1 MSDVTPPAGTSVP
14 ATQATAP
21 AAPISPPAP
30 APPPAV
36 VAAPPAPPVPAPA
49 PTVDPNAEPPWL
61 PDRLNRAKEIAKGEL
76 LKELGVDDPEA
87 AKAAIAA
94 AKAAAEA
101 KKTAEQR
108 AAELSEKLKG
118 TQTEAEKHAALIR
131 EHAGRMLMALT
142 PEQQKIITDFAGD
155 NPAEQLRAVH
165 HFAPTW
171 NKPEPTP
178 PVAAPPP
185 APPANTSPPPNAPPG
200 NAPGSPPDVRTIY
213 MTQRQ
218 TNPFAAAAYGLSNP
232 QVYENK
238 S

>member
-1 MSDVTPPAGTSVP
+1 MSDENTPAGTSVP
-14 ATQATAP
+14 AQSPALP
-21 AAPISPPAP
+21 AASP
-30 APPPAV
+30 
-36 VAAPPAPPVPAPA
+36 PPAPPAAAVQQPVQTATTPAQQPAQSVPE
-49 PTVDPNAEPPWL
+49 VDPQWMAT
-61 PDRLNRAKEIAKGEL
+61 RLERAKSAERAAL
-76 LKELGVDDPEA
+76 LKELGVDDPEL

-94 AKAAAEA
+94 AKAAEDA

-171 NKPEPTP
+171 NKPEPSP
-178 PVAAPPP
+178 PAAAPPP

-200 NAPGSPPDVRTIY
+200 NAPGSPPDVRTVY
-213 MTQRQ
+213 LTQRQ